1 MNKTLSSD
9 AELLTAALLQRKINV
24 IQRTADDIPVFVD
37 AGTIEKYS
45 SDIVK
50 VNGTTYL
57 RDESEFR
64 LK

>member
-1 MNKTLSSD
+1 MNKMLSSD